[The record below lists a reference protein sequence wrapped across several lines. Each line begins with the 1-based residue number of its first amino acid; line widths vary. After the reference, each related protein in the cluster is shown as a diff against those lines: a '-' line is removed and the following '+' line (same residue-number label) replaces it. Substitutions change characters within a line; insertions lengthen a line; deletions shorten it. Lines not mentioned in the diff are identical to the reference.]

1 MKTVALCA
9 FLACGLALS
18 VAPVTPAL
26 AQAAR
31 GEPSSAGGSQEEAMR
46 RFQRAVAL
54 YDEGDYAASLIE
66 FNKAYELAP
75 SYKLLYKIGQVSY
88 KLKDYAGALRAFERY
103 LKEGADKIAPE
114 RRAEVLEEINVLRS
128 QTGQIDVVTNVFGA
142 TVAIDDVVVGTT
154 PLEEPVLV
162 SVGKRKISVTAP
174 GRMPV
179 TRVVDV
185 GGQES
190 KKVAIDLPALVGE
203 TRTVVAD
210 RPSKMTTWSWVGLGA
225 SGVLGIG
232 AAVTG
237 VMANKAA
244 DDLTAMTYVGSTPDA
259 AIKDQQS
266 RVKSRALA
274 TDILAGAAM
283 VTLTTTLVWTFARP
297 DPVAEADKSSS
308 RMSLRPAVGF
318 NSVGLAGEF

>member
-1 MKTVALCA
+1 
-9 FLACGLALS
+9 
-18 VAPVTPAL
+18 
-26 AQAAR
+26 
-31 GEPSSAGGSQEEAMR
+31 
-46 RFQRAVAL
+46 
-54 YDEGDYAASLIE
+54 
-66 FNKAYELAP
+66 
-75 SYKLLYKIGQVSY
+75 
-88 KLKDYAGALRAFERY
+88 
-103 LKEGADKIAPE
+103 
-114 RRAEVLEEINVLRS
+114 
-128 QTGQIDVVTNVFGA
+128 
-142 TVAIDDVVVGTT
+142 
-154 PLEEPVLV
+154 
-162 SVGKRKISVTAP
+162 
-174 GRMPV
+174 
-179 TRVVDV
+179 VVDV